1 MNKGIF
7 FIATAMLFL
16 TGCAPKIYEENMVYG
31 KGINSGYTFDNIDR
45 DRELIYKIERGNADF
60 FSQKLRYGENKIAE
74 ILMAKKSFEA
84 KGGVLE
90 EQQSSKQGLK
100 NDIFGDIARD
110 FKYAK

>member
-1 MNKGIF
+1 
-7 FIATAMLFL
+7 
-16 TGCAPKIYEENMVYG
+16 
-31 KGINSGYTFDNIDR
+31 
-45 DRELIYKIERGNADF
+45 
-60 FSQKLRYGENKIAE
+60 
-74 ILMAKKSFEA
+74 MAKKSFEA